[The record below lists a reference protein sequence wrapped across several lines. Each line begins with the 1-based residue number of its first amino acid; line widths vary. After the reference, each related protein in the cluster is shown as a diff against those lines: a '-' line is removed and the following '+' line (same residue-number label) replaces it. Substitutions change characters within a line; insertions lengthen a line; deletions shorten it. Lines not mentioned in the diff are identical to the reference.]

1 LKYGLLNGEAE
12 KSGWGAEVVILLL
25 VETIDDWPERGWI

>member
-1 LKYGLLNGEAE
+1 LKSGLLNGEAE

-25 VETIDDWPERGWI
+25 VEIIDDWPERG